1 METVC
6 NKLEKSIVEVEVTF
20 DAKEWKDAQTKALNK
35 LAAKVNLPGFRK
47 GKAPVNMIKSR
58 IGKGAILEEATDIIL
73 NKNYASIITENNIQ
87 LVGQPQV
94 EVTDLSEEVLKV
106 KVLCPVMPEVKL
118 GDYKGLEVKKT
129 AVRVT
134 KKEIDER
141 IASYQNDFAELI
153 VKEEGTVENGD
164 TAIIDFEGFVDGVA
178 FDGGKGENY
187 SLEIGSGSFVPGF
200 EDQLVGMAIN
210 ETKDINITFP
220 ENYTPELASKDATFK
235 VTVHEIKA
243 KVLPEIDDELA
254 KDVNIDGVE
263 TLEDLEKHVKED
275 IRTQKQ
281 NEADNKFEEE
291 LIDTL
296 IANCE
301 VELPDVMVENELDKM
316 LNDMQQRLSSQG
328 ATLELYLQIMGK
340 TAEEMRA
347 DLTEQAIK
355 NVKYSLILTEI
366 VKAENIEVSDEE
378 VDAEMNEIATMYGKE
393 VEEVKAIL
401 GSQIQYLKDDIA
413 VKKALQLIKD
423 NVK

>member
-316 LNDMQQRLSSQG
+316 LNDMQQRLSAQG

-366 VKAENIEVSDEE
+366 VKAENIEVTDEE